1 MIAPL
6 LAVLLGCGADLEAV
20 PGTTARL
27 DTPSAEVAN
36 RRDLSV
42 RVFRDADTCAAVVH
56 EVDACVPWMDRATG
70 QVRVAFRLELDG
82 QPKAAALTE
91 ENVEIFHKSQQVK
104 EEGEQVRVAIVPHDP
119 ERTPRLFVLVID
131 ASGSM
136 AIDDEGKGT
145 TRMDLLRAALTRR
158 DVVDAFFGTGSQNA
172 VIPLVF
178 SGEGPPR
185 PLGGRWVV
193 SSGEEWAALVRD
205 QLTVSSGYTHLY
217 QAVEFATSALFDVPE
232 VARALTARTREPVV
246 IALTDGFNNHGPD
259 DVCATNAPRLER
271 LLAHLDEV
279 RRGPRTSLERRP
291 LVFTVGLGRA
301 AWRNVPVIESTSVRA
316 SQICKGFGDVRI
328 DGELERAGVD
338 NAALDRI
345 ARTGGGSVFIRR
357 DTRGLAEAFKA
368 AAATRYAWFEARY
381 QVDPFHLRRSFE
393 TRLRLL
399 TAGGPTASL
408 VFQPSGWIDGPPGVP
423 DSDGWTRRAPLMGA
437 TVVALGFVAA
447 FVVLAY
453 LPAAVV
459 NAARLLRGRVRI

>member
-1 MIAPL
+1 MSPAL
-6 LAVLLGCGADLEAV
+6 VLALLGCGAALDPV

-27 DTPSAEVAN
+27 DAPAAQVAN
-36 RRDLSV
+36 RRDLAV
-42 RVFRDADTCAAVVH
+42 RVFRDADECAAVVH
-56 EVDACVPWMDRATG
+56 EVEACVPWLDRATG
-70 QVRVAFRLELDG
+70 QVRLAFRLELDG

-104 EEGEQVRVAIVPHDP
+104 EGEDVRVEIIPHDP
-119 ERTPRLFVLVID
+119 ERTPRLFVLLLD

-136 AIDDEGKGT
+136 AIDDEGKGQ
-145 TRMDLLRAALTRR
+145 TRMDLVRAALTRR
-158 DVVDAFFGTGSQNA
+158 DVVDAFFGAESQNA

-193 SSGEEWAALVRD
+193 TSAAEWTGLVRD
-205 QLTVSSGYTHLY
+205 HLQVSAGYTWLY
-217 QAVEFATSALFDVPE
+217 QAVEFATGSLFDVPE
-232 VARALTARTREPVV
+232 VARSLTARTREPVV
-246 IALTDGFNNHGPD
+246 IALTDGFNNQSGD

-279 RRGPRTSLERRP
+279 RRGTRTSLERRP

-345 ARTGGGSVFIRR
+345 ARTGGGSVFVRR

-368 AAATRYAWFEARY
+368 AAATRYGWFEARY

-393 TRLRLL
+393 SRLRLL
-399 TAGGPTASL
+399 TAGGPTANL
-408 VFQPSGWIDGPPGVP
+408 VFQPSGWIDGPPGVA
-423 DSDGWTRRAPLMGA
+423 DEDGWTRRAPLAA
-437 TVVALGFVAA
+437 TLVTALGLLAC

-453 LPAAVV
+453 LPAAFV
-459 NAARLLRGRVRI
+459 NALRLLRGRVRI